1 LIGKAVSG
9 VSAIRL
15 RLASQAAPAFLPVRW
30 AALLLALLLV
40 VLGQRM
46 LTHGVP
52 LALALGC
59 WAAGLTVLVLMQ
71 RRALPA
77 ADEQPEARRQE
88 VRRLRLPQRGLLAL
102 ALGCALAIWFRARGR
117 PETDSFLDI
126 AILWLLSMSAALVAA
141 AWPSA
146 GWHAGLRSGAHRFL
160 TGLAQRDWLPIAGV
174 VAIALILRTVV
185 LGRFPSIVNPDGGA
199 LAMVAVDVKNGTLA
213 NPFTTGWYDNPTL
226 YAFLQAGSMR
236 VFGDSLAG
244 VRVPSAL
251 LGAAAVLFTWLL
263 TRRLLGR
270 RTALIAAVVLA
281 VFHYHLYFSRV
292 ALNNVADSFF
302 LVAMLYWLDR
312 GLVERRRLDCLL
324 AGLAIG
330 LGQYFYFG
338 ARLLPAVAIVYG
350 LFLALRCRRQA
361 ATARAEAWQVAR
373 LGAWVAG
380 GAVLAY
386 LPLLAHYLDQP
397 WDFTAAFDRVSILR
411 PGWLEQQRALTG
423 MSSAEILARQAR
435 DAILLPFG
443 TAPHGYHYYPG
454 PPLIGVPMAVLAA
467 IGLAIATVGAL
478 QRRYAALAISWWGAI
493 GAVAFTEEVQTQ
505 RFIVAAPLVAVFCAI
520 ALEALW
526 RILTRQLGVAR
537 VPAIAAVAGA
547 VLFLTFWNIHFFFR
561 ESNQLRI
568 YGDINSLIA
577 TRLGNYL
584 REHGPHTVYFAGAPR
599 MLYGGFP
606 ILPFLARDST
616 GVDLDQPLTDKGN
629 VPAARGPTLFVFLP
643 ERVRELKWVRARY
656 PNGLLRRLR
665 APTGEPLLTSYEVSG
680 QRRTG

>member
-1 LIGKAVSG
+1 M
-9 VSAIRL
+9 
-15 RLASQAAPAFLPVRW
+15 RW
-30 AALLLALLLV
+30 AALLLALVLV

-46 LTHGVP
+46 LTDGAP
-52 LALALGC
+52 LALALAC
-59 WAAGLTVLVLMQ
+59 WGAGLMLLVLMQ

-77 ADEQPEARRQE
+77 AREYPDARPQTAA
-88 VRRLRLPQRGLLAL
+88 RLRLPQAGLLAV
-102 ALGCALAIWFRARGR
+102 ALGCALTIWFRARGR

-126 AILWLLSMSAALVAA
+126 AILWLLSMSAAALAA

-146 GWHAGLRSGAHRFL
+146 GWRAGLRSRAHRFRARL
-160 TGLAQRDWLPIAGV
+160 GRRDWLPVAGV
-174 VAIALILRTVV
+174 VAVALILRTVV
-185 LGRFPSIVNPDGGA
+185 LEHFPSIVNPDGGA
-199 LAMVAVDVKNGTLA
+199 LAMVAVDAKNGTLA

-226 YAFLQAGSMR
+226 YAFLQAGAMW

-251 LGAAAVLFTWLL
+251 LGTAAVLFTWLL
-263 TRRLLGR
+263 ARRLFGR
-270 RTALIAAVVLA
+270 RVALIAALLLA
-281 VFHYHLYFSRV
+281 VFHFHLYFSRV

-324 AGLAIG
+324 AGLAVG

-338 ARLLPAVAIVYG
+338 TRLLPAVAIVYG
-350 LFLALRCRRQA
+350 LFLAVRHRRQERP
-361 ATARAEAWQVAR
+361 ARGDAR
-373 LGAWVAG
+373 QLAGLGAWVAA

-386 LPLLAHYLDQP
+386 LPLLAHYVDQP

-411 PGWLEQQRALTG
+411 AGWLEQQRALTG
-423 MSSAEILARQAR
+423 MSSVEIFARQAR

-443 TAPHGYHYYPG
+443 TDPHGYHYYPG
-454 PPLIGVPMAVLAA
+454 PPLIGMPMAVLAA
-467 IGLAIATVGAL
+467 IGLAIATVGAG
-478 QRRYAALAISWWGAI
+478 QRRYAAVAISWWGATA
-493 GAVAFTEEVQTQ
+493 AVAFTEDVQTQ
-505 RFIVAAPLVAVFCAI
+505 RFIVAAPLVALLCAI

-526 RILTRQLGVAR
+526 RIMTRQLSVAR
-537 VPAIAAVAGA
+537 IPAIAAVAGA
-547 VLFLTFWNIHFFFR
+547 VVFLAFWNIHFFFR

-577 TRLGNYL
+577 TRLGFYL
-584 REHGPHTVYFAGAPR
+584 RERGPYTVYFAGAPR

-616 GVDLDQPLTDKGN
+616 GVDLDQPLTGRSD

-643 ERVRELKWVRARY
+643 ERSRELKWVRARY
-656 PNGLLRRLR
+656 PSGLLRRLR
-665 APTGEPLLTSYEVSG
+665 APTGEPLFTSYELSG
-680 QRRTG
+680 QRRAR

>member
-1 LIGKAVSG
+1 M
-9 VSAIRL
+9 
-15 RLASQAAPAFLPVRW
+15 RW
-30 AALLLALLLV
+30 AALLLALVLV

-46 LTHGVP
+46 LTDGVP
-52 LALALGC
+52 LALALAC
-59 WAAGLTVLVLMQ
+59 WAVGLMVLVLMQ

-77 ADEQPEARRQE
+77 AAARDYPDARPQR
-88 VRRLRLPQRGLLAL
+88 VARLRLPQGGLLAA
-102 ALGCALAIWFRARGR
+102 ALGCALTIWFRARGR

-126 AILWLLSMSAALVAA
+126 AILWLLSMSAAVVAA
-141 AWPSA
+141 VWPSA
-146 GWHAGLRSGAHRFL
+146 GWHAGLRSAARRFL
-160 TGLAQRDWLPIAGV
+160 ERLGRLDWLPVAGV
-174 VAIALILRTVV
+174 VAVALILRTVV
-185 LGRFPSIVNPDGGA
+185 LERFPSIVNPDGGA
-199 LAMVAVDVKNGTLA
+199 LAMVAVDVKDGTLA

-226 YAFLQAGSMR
+226 YAFLQAGSMWI
-236 VFGDSLAG
+236 FGDSLAG

-251 LGAAAVLFTWLL
+251 LGTAAVLFTWLL
-263 TRRLLGR
+263 ARRVLGR
-270 RTALIAAVVLA
+270 RVALIAALVLA
-281 VFHYHLYFSRV
+281 VFHFHLYFSRV

-350 LFLALRCRRQA
+350 LFLAVRSRRQGGPA
-361 ATARAEAWQVAR
+361 GGDVRQLAG
-373 LGAWVAG
+373 LGAWVVG
-380 GAVLAY
+380 GALLAY
-386 LPLLAHYLDQP
+386 LPLLAHYVDQP

-423 MSSAEILARQAR
+423 MSSVEIFARQAR
-435 DAILLPFG
+435 DAILLPFA
-443 TAPHGYHYYPG
+443 TEPHGYHYYPG
-454 PPLIGVPMAVLAA
+454 PPLIGVPMAVLTA
-467 IGLAIATVGAL
+467 IGLAIATVGAG
-478 QRRYAALAISWWGAI
+478 QRRYAAVAISWWGATA
-493 GAVAFTEEVQTQ
+493 AVAFTEDVQTQ

-526 RILTRQLGVAR
+526 RIMTRQLGVAR
-537 VPAIAAVAGA
+537 IPATAAVAGA
-547 VLFLTFWNIHFFFR
+547 VVFLAFWNIHFFFR

-577 TRLGNYL
+577 TRLGSYL
-584 REHGPHTVYFAGAPR
+584 REHGPYTVYFAGAPR
-599 MLYGGFP
+599 MVYGGFP

-616 GVDLDQPLTDKGN
+616 GIDLDRPLTDKSD
-629 VPAARGPTLFVFLP
+629 VPTARGATLFVFLP

-665 APTGEPLLTSYEVSG
+665 APTGEPLFTSYEPSG
-680 QRRTG
+680 QRRVG